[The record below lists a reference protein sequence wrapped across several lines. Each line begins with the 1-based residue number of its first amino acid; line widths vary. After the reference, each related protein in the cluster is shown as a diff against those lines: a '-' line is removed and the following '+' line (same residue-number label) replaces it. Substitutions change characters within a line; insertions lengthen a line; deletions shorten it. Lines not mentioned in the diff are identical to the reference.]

1 MLFNSYAYCFA
12 FLPLTWLGYFY
23 LNRLGYLRWATGF
36 LALASLVFYGWWD
49 VRYVPLIVF
58 SMTLNYG
65 LARWLSEREPDGR
78 SRAGLA
84 FGLLFNLGLLA
95 LFKYADF
102 IIGNVNAVVPSAHWP
117 LLSLGLP
124 LGISFFTFQKVAY
137 LIDSYRG
144 ETKGTPFVHY
154 CLFVLFFP
162 QLIAGPIVH
171 HREALPQ
178 FADARRRKPWRLN
191 LVRGLFLFSLGL
203 FKKTVVA
210 DSLAPWV
217 HTGFD
222 LLPSLSPLQAW
233 AASLAYSFQLYYDFS
248 GYSDMALGAA
258 ALFNIR
264 LPVNFNSPYQSL
276 DILDFWRRWHIT
288 LGRFLRDTIYLP
300 LGGNR
305 RGAGRSAANLMLT
318 FLLGGLWHGANWT
331 FIAWGALHGLG
342 QACLRAWRRAFQPR
356 PLPRAMAMALTFL
369 FVHLGW
375 VLFRA
380 KDFGAALKVFKGMLG
395 LGAVGVGSVAAQ
407 LGLLNVVIES
417 SIVQTAFASLLLA
430 TAGLAACRWRNSQQL
445 ARSLKPGWQAV
456 LWTVL
461 LFALG
466 LLNMART
473 SEFLYFNF

>member
-1 MLFNSYAYCFA
+1 MLFNSYTYCFV
-12 FLPLTWLGYFY
+12 FLPLAWLGYFG
-23 LNRLGYLRWATGF
+23 LNRLGRLRLAAGF

-49 VRYVPLIVF
+49 VRYVPLIVV
-58 SMTLNYG
+58 SMTLNFF
-65 LARWLSEREPDGR
+65 LARWLSDRKPDHL
-78 SRAGLA
+78 SRVGLA
-84 FGLLFNLGLLA
+84 FGLVFNLGLLA
-95 LFKYADF
+95 LFKYSDF
-102 IIGNVNAVVPSAHWP
+102 IIANVNGVVPGAHWK
-117 LLSLGLP
+117 LLHLGLP

-178 FADARRRKPWRLN
+178 FADVRRRKPWRLN
-191 LVRGLFLFSLGL
+191 IVRGLFLFSMGL

-217 HTGFD
+217 HSGFD
-222 LLPSLSPLQAW
+222 LLPGLTPLQAW
-233 AASLAYSFQLYYDFS
+233 AASLAYTFQLYYDFS

-258 ALFNIR
+258 ALFNIK
-264 LPVNFNSPYQSL
+264 LPFNFNSPYQSL
-276 DILDFWRRWHIT
+276 DIQEFWRRWHIT

-305 RGAGRSAANLMLT
+305 RGASRSALNLMAT

-331 FIAWGALHGLG
+331 FVAWGALHGAG
-342 QACLRAWRRAFQPR
+342 QVCLRALRRAIPSK
-356 PLPRAMAMALTFL
+356 PLPKFWAVTFTFL
-369 FVHLGW
+369 FAHAGW

-380 KDFGAALKVFKGMLG
+380 KDFGTAMRVFKAMLG
-395 LGAVGVGSVAAQ
+395 QGAAPVAGVMGQLGA
-407 LGLLNVVIES
+407 LNAVVNS
-417 SIVQTAFASLLLA
+417 TVHTLFTASLLFI
-430 TAGLAACRWRNSQQL
+430 AAWGAFEWRNSQRL
-445 ARSLKPGWQAV
+445 MAALKPGWKAA
-456 LWTVL
+456 LWTVVL
-461 LFALG
+461 MALG
-466 LLNMART
+466 ILHMGKA